1 MVDDDPIDDIH
12 GVAMT
17 AGTALSRV
25 AESVLRHAQDRRRLA
40 QQTIERASE
49 DARARESAQREIA
62 DRHFSRA
69 QRPDFLETADPRAIA
84 QTWHAAQDWKDREPE
99 RFTAA
104 ADGLNAQFE
113 ARYGIDLSAAV
124 DQGAA
129 RELVTDAAETRIVK
143 VRELEQQQER
153 EREEAHEAQRLIRD
167 AEAKEA
173 MALMTAEGPEQD
185 RLLSEAQVHRR
196 EASARETGETRASD
210 DHRSEVQTATSE
222 LMSAQDAPASATTP
236 LYDSPERR
244 AASEREMAAAG
255 VPEQARKARM
265 TADQMNARN
274 PREAATAT
282 AAKKKA
288 AVGTVAAGRSRDTGR
303 SR

>member
-1 MVDDDPIDDIH
+1 MVDDDPIDDMH

-25 AESVLRHAQDRRRLA
+25 AESVLRHVQDRRRLA

-62 DRHFSRA
+62 ERHFSRA
-69 QRPDFLETADPRAIA
+69 QRPDFLETAEPRAIA
-84 QTWHAAQDWKDREPE
+84 QTWQAAQEWKDREPE

-113 ARYGIDLSAAV
+113 ARYGVDLGAV

-129 RELVTDAAETRIVK
+129 RDLVTDAAETRVVK

-196 EASARETGETRASD
+196 EASARETGQTRASD
-210 DHRSEVQTATSE
+210 DRRGEVQTATPE
-222 LMSAQDAPASATTP
+222 LISAQDAPASATTP
-236 LYDSPERR
+236 VYDSPERR
-244 AASEREMAAAG
+244 TAMERELATAG
-255 VPEQARKARM
+255 VPDQARKARM

-274 PREAATAT
+274 PREAATAPAT
-282 AAKKKA
+282 KKKV
-288 AVGTVAAGRSRDTGR
+288 AVRAVAAGRARDTGR